1 MAIIGQFNHVT
12 VKTMVN
18 GVKCHGEP
26 INELKMD
33 NIIPIL
39 VGKQNIQENNSSKV
53 SCLLEIHTLNLS
65 INLNGPLK

>member
-1 MAIIGQFNHVT
+1 MAIKSQFNHVT
-12 VKTMVN
+12 VKSIVN

-65 INLNGPLK
+65 INPNGPLK